1 MRNEHSPSP
10 WRDDGSQRGPETVL
24 RGLGVSPGVAI
35 GIAHPR
41 EAGVSEVA
49 EYRVP
54 RDHTEAERQRLAEAV
69 NAASDEIDRLRVSAG
84 ALPGAAGEEMGF
96 LLDAYQ
102 QMLKGSRLIRGA
114 DRRIAIDHINAE
126 AAVQYEVSE
135 IARSFA
141 AMDDRYLAARVD
153 DIREVG
159 RRLLRYLQRGPAEP
173 AAALPKNAIV
183 LAEELTP
190 ADTALFDPTMVA
202 GFATELGG
210 TTSHTAIMARSL
222 GLPAV
227 LGVEDTMHHARA
239 GAVTIVDG
247 GEGILII
254 DPTARTLER
263 YRKKR
268 ADFLRL
274 RRGLDR
280 LAKVPAVTK
289 DGVPV
294 GLQANLEL
302 PTEIDGVL
310 AAGAV
315 GIGLLRSE
323 FLYMNRPDLPGED
336 EQYAVMRGMVERLDG
351 RMLTIRTLDLGA
363 DKMAKSLGI
372 GQGPNPAL
380 GLRAIRLSIRHPE
393 LMETQ
398 FAAALRASAHGPVR
412 ILLPMVA
419 TVEEMLRA
427 REVMDRVMRR
437 LKRAKTAMANPPPP
451 LGAMIEVPGAALA
464 ADALA
469 GVADFFAIG
478 TNDLTQ
484 YVLAIDRSDEAV
496 AHLYNPLH
504 PAVLR
509 LIQFATEAAL
519 RARIPV
525 SVCGEIAGDERFTA
539 LLLGLGIR
547 DLSMAGM
554 AIPRV
559 KRRVL
564 DIDLVAAT
572 RRARVIM
579 DQSDGRRI
587 AQLLD
592 DFNSGRG

>member
-1 MRNEHSPSP
+1 VS
-10 WRDDGSQRGPETVL
+10 DDGQARASPETVL
-24 RGLGVSPGVAI
+24 RGLGVSPGIAI
-35 GIAHPR
+35 GIGHPR

-49 EYRVP
+49 EYRLP
-54 RDHTEAERQRLAEAV
+54 RDHIEAERQRLVEAAT
-69 NAASDEIDRLRVSAG
+69 AAGEEIDRLRLTAG
-84 ALPGAAGEEMGF
+84 SLPGAAGEEMGF

-114 DRRIAIDHINAE
+114 DRRIAIEHINAE
-126 AAVQYEVSE
+126 AAVQHEVSE

-141 AMDDRYLAARVD
+141 AMDDLYLAARVD

-159 RRLLRYLQRGPAEP
+159 RRLLRNLQRGPGEP

-190 ADTALFDPTMVA
+190 ADTALFDPAQVA
-202 GFATELGG
+202 GFATALGG
-210 TTSHTAIMARSL
+210 TASHTAIMARSL

-227 LGVEDTMHHARA
+227 VGVEGTMRHARS

-247 GEGILII
+247 GEGVVVI
-254 DPTARTLER
+254 DPTPRTLER
-263 YRKKR
+263 YRKRR

-274 RRGLDR
+274 RRSLDR
-280 LAKVPAVTK
+280 LAKVPAVTR

-315 GIGLLRSE
+315 GVGLLRSE
-323 FLYMNRPDLPGED
+323 FLYMNRPDLPGEE
-336 EQYAVMRGMVERLDG
+336 EQYTVLRGMVERMDG
-351 RMLTIRTLDLGA
+351 RVLTFRTLDLGA
-363 DKMAKSLGI
+363 DKMAASLGI

-398 FAAALRASAHGPVR
+398 FAAALRAGAHGPVR

-419 TVEEMLRA
+419 TVEEMVLARGVFDRVARRMKRA
-427 REVMDRVMRR
+427 RIPI
-437 LKRAKTAMANPPPP
+437 ANPLPP

-469 GVADFFAIG
+469 GVAEFFAIG

-484 YVLAIDRSDEAV
+484 YVLAIDRADEAV

-547 DLSMAGM
+547 ELSMAGTS
-554 AIPRV
+554 IPRV

-592 DFNSGRG
+592 DFNSGAG

>member
-1 MRNEHSPSP
+1 MKNEHSPHA
-10 WRDDGSQRGPETVL
+10 WRDDGSQRGQETVL

-41 EAGVSEVA
+41 EAGVAEVA
-49 EYRVP
+49 EYRVT
-54 RDHTEAERQRLAEAV
+54 RDHIEAERQRLVEAA
-69 NAASDEIDRLRVSAG
+69 NAASDEIDRLRVTAG
-84 ALPGAAGEEMGF
+84 SLPGAAGEEMGF

-114 DRRIAIDHINAE
+114 DRRIASDHINAE
-126 AAVQYEVSE
+126 AAVQREVGE
-135 IARSFA
+135 IARTFA
-141 AMDDRYLAARVD
+141 AMEDLYLAARVD

-159 RRLLRYLQRGPAEP
+159 RRLLRHLQRGPAEP
-173 AAALPKNAIV
+173 AATLPDNAIV

-190 ADTALFDPTMVA
+190 ADTALFDPAQVA
-202 GFATELGG
+202 GFATALGG

-222 GLPAV
+222 GLPAIV
-227 LGVEDTMHHARA
+227 GVMGTMHHART

-247 GEGILII
+247 SEGVLVI
-254 DPTARTLER
+254 DPTPRTLER

-294 GLQANLEL
+294 GLHANLEL
-302 PTEIDGVL
+302 PNELDGVM

-323 FLYMNRPDLPGED
+323 FLYMNRRDLPGED
-336 EQYAVMRGMVERLDG
+336 EQYAVMRGMIERLGG
-351 RMLTIRTLDLGA
+351 RMLTMRTLDLGA
-363 DKMAKSLGI
+363 DKMAASLGI

-419 TVEEMLRA
+419 TVEEMLLA
-427 REVMDRVMRR
+427 REVMDQVVRR
-437 LKRAKTAMANPPPP
+437 LKRARIAIANPLPP

-469 GVADFFAIG
+469 GAADFFAIG

-547 DLSMAGM
+547 ELSMAGT

-592 DFNSGRG
+592 DFNSGAG

>member
-1 MRNEHSPSP
+1 MSDESGHA
-10 WRDDGSQRGPETVL
+10 RGGGETVL

-41 EAGVSEVA
+41 EAGEAEVSE
-49 EYRVP
+49 YRIP
-54 RDHTEAERQRLAEAV
+54 RDHVEAERQRLVEGV
-69 NAASDEIDRLRVSAG
+69 LAAGEEIERLRAM
-84 ALPGAAGEEMGF
+84 AQKLPSSAGEEMGY

-114 DRRIAIDHINAE
+114 DRRISTDHINAE
-126 AAVQYEVSE
+126 AAVQHEVSD
-135 IARSFA
+135 IARTFA
-141 AMDDRYLAARVD
+141 AMDDAYLAARVD

-159 RRLLRYLQRGPAEP
+159 RRVVRHLAVGDHKQAVL
-173 AAALPKNAIV
+173 LPKNAIV
-183 LAEELTP
+183 LAHELTP
-190 ADTALFDPTMVA
+190 AHTALLDPTQVA
-202 GFATELGG
+202 GFATALGG
-210 TTSHTAIMARSL
+210 TASHTAIMARSL

-227 LGVEDTMHHARA
+227 VGVEGAMDDARP
-239 GAVTIVDG
+239 GATAIIDG
-247 GEGILII
+247 SEGVVII
-254 DPTARTLER
+254 DPAPRTLAR

-268 ADFLRL
+268 ADLLRM
-274 RRGLDR
+274 RRNLSR
-280 LAKVPAVTK
+280 LAKVPAVTR
-289 DGVPV
+289 DGVAV
-294 GLQANLEL
+294 SLQANLEL
-302 PTEIDGVL
+302 PSEIDGVL

-315 GIGLLRSE
+315 GVGLLRSE

-336 EQYAVMRGMVERLDG
+336 EQYAVMRALVERLDG
-351 RMLTIRTLDLGA
+351 RTLTVRTLDLGA
-363 DKMAKSLGI
+363 DKMAPGLGI
-372 GQGPNPAL
+372 GLGPNPAL

-393 LMETQ
+393 IMETQ
-398 FAAALRASAHGPVR
+398 FAAALRAGAHGPVR
-412 ILLPMVA
+412 ILLPMVSA
-419 TVEEMLRA
+419 VEEMVLA
-427 REVMDRVMRR
+427 RGMMDRVLRR
-437 LKRAKTAMANPPPP
+437 LKRTRVPIASPTPA

-484 YVLAIDRSDEAV
+484 YVLAIDRADEAV

-525 SVCGEIAGDERFTA
+525 SVCGEIAGDERYTA

-547 DLSMAGM
+547 DLSMAGNS
-554 AIPRV
+554 IPAV
-559 KRRVL
+559 KRRIL

-579 DQSDGRRI
+579 DQSDGKRI
-587 AQLLD
+587 SQLLD
-592 DFNSGRG
+592 DFNNGS

>member
-1 MRNEHSPSP
+1 VSDESGQSKS
-10 WRDDGSQRGPETVL
+10 GGETTL
-24 RGLGVSPGVAI
+24 RGMGVSPGVAI
-35 GIAHPR
+35 GTAHPR
-41 EAGVSEVA
+41 EVGGSEVT
-49 EYRVP
+49 EYRIA
-54 RDHTEAERQRLAEAV
+54 RDHVEAERQRLVESV
-69 NAASDEIDRLRVSAG
+69 IAAGEEMERLRTTAQK
-84 ALPGAAGEEMGF
+84 LPGSAGEEMGF
-96 LLDAYQ
+96 MLDAYQ

-114 DRRIAIDHINAE
+114 DRRIHADHINAE
-126 AAVQYEVSE
+126 AAVQHEVSE
-135 IARSFA
+135 IARTFA
-141 AMDDRYLAARVD
+141 AMEDSYLAARVD

-159 RRLLRYLQRGPAEP
+159 RRLVRHLSGKSHKHSAV
-173 AAALPKNAIV
+173 LPKNAIV

-190 ADTALFDPTMVA
+190 AHTALLDPAQVA
-202 GFATELGG
+202 GFATVLGG
-210 TTSHTAIMARSL
+210 TASHTAIMARSL

-227 LGVEDTMHHARA
+227 VGVEGAMSHVRA
-239 GAVTIVDG
+239 GAIAIVDG
-247 GEGILII
+247 GEGVVII
-254 DPTARTLER
+254 DPSPRTLTR

-268 ADFLRL
+268 ADQLRM
-274 RRGLDR
+274 RRRLGR
-280 LAKVPAVTK
+280 LAAVPAVTK
-289 DGVPV
+289 DGVSIS
-294 GLQANLEL
+294 LQANLEL

-315 GIGLLRSE
+315 GVGLLRSE

-336 EQYAVMRGMVERLDG
+336 EQYAVMKALVERLDG
-351 RMLTIRTLDLGA
+351 RTLTIRTLDIGA
-363 DKMAKSLGI
+363 DKMAPGLGI
-372 GQGPNPAL
+372 GLGPNPAL
-380 GLRAIRLSIRHPE
+380 GLRAIRLSMRHPE
-393 LMETQ
+393 IMETQ
-398 FAAALRASAHGPVR
+398 YAAALRAGVHGPVR

-419 TVEEMLRA
+419 TVEEMVLA
-427 REVMDRVMRR
+427 RSMLDKVLRR
-437 LKRAKTAMANPPPP
+437 LKRAHVAVASPTPA

-469 GVADFFAIG
+469 GVSDFFAIG

-484 YVLAIDRSDEAV
+484 YVLAIDRADEAV

-547 DLSMAGM
+547 DLSMAGT
-554 AIPRV
+554 AIPTV
-559 KRRVL
+559 KQRIL

-592 DFNSGRG
+592 DFNNGGT

>member
-1 MRNEHSPSP
+1 MSDEP
-10 WRDDGSQRGPETVL
+10 GQARGETIL

-35 GIAHPR
+35 GVSHPR
-41 EAGVSEVA
+41 EVGVAEVA

-54 RDHTEAERQRLAEAV
+54 RDHIEAERQRLVEAV
-69 NAASDEIDRLRVSAG
+69 TAASEEIDRLRTTAAS
-84 ALPGAAGEEMGF
+84 LPGAAGEEMGF
-96 LLDAYQ
+96 LLEAYQ

-114 DRRIAIDHINAE
+114 DRRIVQDHINADS
-126 AAVQYEVSE
+126 AVQHEVSE
-135 IARSFA
+135 IARTFA
-141 AMDDRYLAARVD
+141 AMDDHYLAARVD

-159 RRLLRYLQRGPAEP
+159 RRLLRHLQRG
-173 AAALPKNAIV
+173 AADPPIALPQNAIV

-190 ADTALFDPTMVA
+190 ADTALFDPARVA
-202 GFATELGG
+202 GFATAIGG
-210 TTSHTAIMARSL
+210 TASHTAIMARSL

-227 LGVEDTMHHARA
+227 VGVVGAIRHARA
-239 GAVTIVDG
+239 GVPAIVDG
-247 GEGILII
+247 GEGVVII
-254 DPTARTLER
+254 DPAPRTLER

-268 ADFLRL
+268 ADLLRL
-274 RRGLDR
+274 RRNLSR
-280 LAKVPAVTK
+280 LAAVPAVTR
-289 DGVPV
+289 DGVPI

-302 PTEIDGVL
+302 PSEIDSVL

-315 GIGLLRSE
+315 GVGLLRSE
-323 FLYMNRPDLPGED
+323 FLYMNRPDLPDED
-336 EQYAVMRGMVERLDG
+336 EQYAAMKGLVERLDG

-363 DKMAKSLGI
+363 DKMAPGLGI
-372 GQGPNPAL
+372 GRGPNPSL

-393 LMETQ
+393 IMETQ
-398 FAAALRASAHGPVR
+398 FAAALRAGAHGPVR

-419 TVEEMLRA
+419 MVEEMALA
-427 REVMDRVMRR
+427 RDALDRVQRR
-437 LKRAKTAMANPPPP
+437 LKRAHVPVASPPPP

-484 YVLAIDRSDEAV
+484 YVLAIDRADEAV

-547 DLSMAGM
+547 ELSMAGT

-559 KRRVL
+559 KRRIL
-564 DIDLVAAT
+564 DIDLLAAT

-592 DFNSGRG
+592 DFNSGAG

>member
-1 MRNEHSPSP
+1 MRAEH
-10 WRDDGSQRGPETVL
+10 DGGQGRPGGETVL
-24 RGLGVSPGVAI
+24 RGLGVSAGVAI

-41 EAGVSEVA
+41 ESGVRAVA
-49 EYRVP
+49 EYRVA
-54 RDHTEAERQRLAEAV
+54 RDHVEAERQRLVEAV
-69 NAASDEIDRLRVSAG
+69 MAAGEEIERLRARAG
-84 ALPGAAGEEMGF
+84 SLPGAAGEEMGF
-96 LLDAYQ
+96 LLEAYQ
-102 QMLKGSRLIRGA
+102 QMLKGSRLVRGA
-114 DRRIAIDHINAE
+114 DRRVADDHINAE
-126 AAVQYEVSE
+126 AAVQREVNE
-135 IARSFA
+135 IARTFA
-141 AMDDRYLAARVD
+141 AMDDIYLAARVD

-159 RRLLRYLQRGPAEP
+159 RRLLRHLQRGAIEP
-173 AAALPKNAIV
+173 AALSKNAIV

-190 ADTALFDPTMVA
+190 ADTVLFDPATVS
-202 GFATELGG
+202 GFATALGG
-210 TTSHTAIMARSL
+210 TASHTAIMARSL
-222 GLPAV
+222 GIPAV
-227 LGVEDTMHHARA
+227 VGVEGTMRHARE
-239 GAVTIVDG
+239 GAIAIVDG
-247 GEGILII
+247 IEGVVVI
-254 DPTARTLER
+254 DPSPRTLER

-268 ADFLRL
+268 ADFLRA
-274 RRGLDR
+274 RRGLSR
-280 LAKVPAVTK
+280 LAAIPAVTK
-289 DGVPV
+289 DGVPI

-302 PTEIDGVL
+302 PHEIDGVI

-315 GIGLLRSE
+315 GVGLLRSE

-336 EQYAVMRGMVERLDG
+336 EQYTVLKSMVERLGG
-351 RMLTIRTLDLGA
+351 RTLTIRTLDIGA
-363 DKMAKSLGI
+363 DKMAPGLGI

-398 FAAALRASAHGPVR
+398 FAAALRAGVHGPVR

-419 TVEEMLRA
+419 TVEEMMLA
-427 REVMDRVMRR
+427 REVLDQVTRR
-437 LKRAKTAMANPPPP
+437 LKRARVPVATPPPA

-484 YVLAIDRSDEAV
+484 YVLAIDRADEAV

-525 SVCGEIAGDERFTA
+525 SVCGEIAGDPRFTA

-547 DLSMAGM
+547 DLSMAGTN
-554 AIPRV
+554 IPVV

-564 DIDLVAAT
+564 DIDLVAAS

-592 DFNSGRG
+592 DFNSGAG

>member
-1 MRNEHSPSP
+1 MSEETGTRSP
-10 WRDDGSQRGPETVL
+10 GGETVL
-24 RGLGVSPGVAI
+24 RGLGVSAGVAI
-35 GIAHPR
+35 GVAHPR
-41 EAGVSEVA
+41 ESGSSEVA
-49 EYRVP
+49 EYRLP
-54 RDHTEAERQRLAEAV
+54 RDHVEAERQRLIEAV
-69 NAASDEIDRLRVSAG
+69 SAAGEEIERLRG
-84 ALPGAAGEEMGF
+84 TTDALPGAAGEEMGF

-114 DRRIAIDHINAE
+114 DKRIAADHINAE
-126 AAVQYEVSE
+126 AAVQHEVNE

-141 AMDDRYLAARVD
+141 AMDDVYLAARVD

-159 RRLLRYLQRGPAEP
+159 RRLLRHLSGGPVKS

-190 ADTALFDPTMVA
+190 ADTALLDPAQVA
-202 GFATELGG
+202 GFATALGG
-210 TTSHTAIMARSL
+210 TASHTAIMARSL

-227 LGVEDTMHHARA
+227 VGVENTMRHARSGVTA
-239 GAVTIVDG
+239 ILDGA
-247 GEGILII
+247 EGVLIL
-254 DPTARTLER
+254 DPTPRTLAR

-268 ADFLRL
+268 ADLLRL
-274 RRGLDR
+274 RRGLAR
-280 LAKVPAVTK
+280 LAAVPAVTR
-289 DGVPV
+289 DGVPIS
-294 GLQANLEL
+294 LQANLEL
-302 PTEIDGVL
+302 PIEIDGVL
-310 AAGAV
+310 AAGAT

-323 FLYMNRPDLPGED
+323 FLYMNRPDLPSED
-336 EQYAVMRGMVERLDG
+336 EQYQVLRALVERLDG
-351 RMLTIRTLDLGA
+351 RTLTIRTLDIGGDKLAPGLGLA
-363 DKMAKSLGI
+363 HA
-372 GQGPNPAL
+372 PNPAL
-380 GLRAIRLSIRHPE
+380 GLRAIRFSIRHPE
-393 LMETQ
+393 IMETQ
-398 FAAALRASAHGPVR
+398 FAAALRVGAHGPVR

-419 TVEEMLRA
+419 TVEEMVLVRG
-427 REVMDRVMRR
+427 VLDRVMRR
-437 LKRAKTAMANPPPP
+437 LRRAHIPMAAPPPP

-469 GVADFFAIG
+469 GVSDFFAIG

-484 YVLAIDRSDEAV
+484 YVLAIDRADEAV

-525 SVCGEIAGDERFTA
+525 SVCGEIAGEERFTA

-547 DLSMAGM
+547 DLSMAGTS
-554 AIPRV
+554 IPRV
-559 KRRVL
+559 KRRIL

-592 DFNSGRG
+592 DFNAGTS